1 MEIVL
6 GENFSW
12 CRKATNR
19 QISETVNGIE
29 TEQLNKS
36 LENRSKVAHAR
47 RYVSNVDGAK
57 ADPSKVSRLKKMS
70 LATDVLEFGMV
81 FSCFLD

>member
-6 GENFSW
+6 GANFSW

-29 TEQLNKS
+29 IEQLNKF
-36 LENRSKVAHAR
+36 LENLSKVAHAR
-47 RYVSNVDGAK
+47 R
-57 ADPSKVSRLKKMS
+57 
-70 LATDVLEFGMV
+70 
-81 FSCFLD
+81 